1 MINVF
6 QPNRLLLGKNNVF
19 ETLEVAEDG
28 IEPGV
33 DVSLIQGFVQ
43 TVRAGHAYP
52 PAPLQVTANLAD
64 TKLVFLCQQLVES
77 NN

>member
-6 QPNRLLLGKNNVF
+6 QPNRLLLGENDVF

-28 IEPGV
+28 VEPGG
-33 DVSLIQGFVQ
+33 DVRFLQCLDQ

-52 PAPLQVTANLAD
+52 LAPFQVTANLAD
-64 TKLVFLCQQLVES
+64 TQLVFLCQQLVES